1 MHQSTLHPYRTPP
14 HSANTILR
22 LSGLSLLLLCC
33 LATGVLPAR
42 AELEGSENNYG
53 AYTLDELNAL
63 EQALNAGNMTLADL
77 QFDKDYAK
85 GHGCFPIIREMMA
98 DPLQIAQWMDKLA
111 AAGRLDS
118 SGMQRMLINADSLAN
133 TEHNSDW
140 VSPGPITPPAS
151 REEII
156 AKLLSVAS
164 ALPQQPDELREQLRG
179 RIVSSMAWHDI
190 ENSSTEDSELPE
202 PTTELYEL
210 LIQAELRPDYHSDSL
225 YAFAAMLSRLDPH
238 SELFPQ
244 DHYVVMQTPLGQM
257 AIGTPY
263 DDHYS
268 GDFAILIDPAGN
280 DTYTNCRI
288 GAAFG
293 SRSYGPRLGPDGE
306 PSGASAD
313 FSPLGDGRFGFF
325 ADLSGDDLYDC
336 GDTDITLGAA
346 VLGNAAFFDFG
357 GGDDRYYAGSISLGA
372 AMCGIAS
379 FYDDGGSDTYSSKV
393 FSQGAA
399 AFGTG
404 IMYDDAQGETPA
416 FDIAEGNEKEIDA
429 FERSA
434 DSPDILSAVD
444 NDTYSAWSESQAFA
458 RTRGVALC
466 INTRG
471 NEVYE
476 AGGVYLH
483 APLFGDRYQSFSQGF
498 AIGERDIDYAG
509 GIAMLIDYEGNDRY
523 LGDIYNQGV
532 GYWYSGGFLWDGAGN
547 DLYEMTQY
555 GQGSGIHLAVGGLVD
570 VAGSDTYV
578 MHSGLG
584 QGGSHD
590 FAASIL
596 HDRGGD
602 DRYFGNTSCNGTGL
616 TNSVG
621 IHIDRSGNDTYASRK
636 DGGLN
641 AGRPARN
648 SASIGVLVDLAGTD
662 SYLADG
668 NQADSSM
675 WSNSRYGV
683 GWDIAPPP
691 DAAETAST
699 SGPNQPPGEDVEMPV
714 IIAYEGEL
722 TQEVFD
728 ELWAIAIRWEVGENV
743 AIVPESRKRIVA
755 FGMPVLPYVVA
766 EMDDD
771 YSLAVRA
778 FNDIYPQLMELD
790 RPAVLSALRDAADT
804 DVFTQRNC
812 VLRVIGDLK
821 LSDLGDVVTE
831 FLEDP
836 QLRRRAIQVLGMIGS
851 HAADAELLA
860 MLADPATD
868 EKDLQAAVVSAAA
881 LELDCGSA
889 FLGLLDHQHVSVRD
903 CVSGQLRAHWEQYG
917 GECLAMLGKQAL
929 LRSGSIPP
937 DRSQLAST
945 TQLRCVLR
953 MLQTLEDPPST
964 DTVESVIL
972 LIGDKDWGVR
982 GDSTALHNKWQD
994 QDNPDAAEALAQMKR
1009 NLDMMIVHEHNP
1021 YVLNV
1026 WQQGQ

>member
-1 MHQSTLHPYRTPP
+1 M
-14 HSANTILR
+14 A
-22 LSGLSLLLLCC
+22 GV
-33 LATGVLPAR
+33 AT
-42 AELEGSENNYG
+42 
-53 AYTLDELNAL
+53 
-63 EQALNAGNMTLADL
+63 
-77 QFDKDYAK
+77 
-85 GHGCFPIIREMMA
+85 
-98 DPLQIAQWMDKLA
+98 
-111 AAGRLDS
+111 
-118 SGMQRMLINADSLAN
+118 
-133 TEHNSDW
+133 
-140 VSPGPITPPAS
+140 
-151 REEII
+151 
-156 AKLLSVAS
+156 
-164 ALPQQPDELREQLRG
+164 
-179 RIVSSMAWHDI
+179 
-190 ENSSTEDSELPE
+190 
-202 PTTELYEL
+202 
-210 LIQAELRPDYHSDSL
+210 
-225 YAFAAMLSRLDPH
+225 
-238 SELFPQ
+238 
-244 DHYVVMQTPLGQM
+244 
-257 AIGTPY
+257 
-263 DDHYS
+263 
-268 GDFAILIDPAGN
+268 
-280 DTYTNCRI
+280 
-288 GAAFG
+288 
-293 SRSYGPRLGPDGE
+293 
-306 PSGASAD
+306 
-313 FSPLGDGRFGFF
+313 
-325 ADLSGDDLYDC
+325 
-336 GDTDITLGAA
+336 
-346 VLGNAAFFDFG
+346 
-357 GGDDRYYAGSISLGA
+357 
-372 AMCGIAS
+372 
-379 FYDDGGSDTYSSKV
+379 FYDDGGSDSYRSKI
-393 FSQGAA
+393 FTQGAA
-399 AFGTG
+399 AFGIG
-404 IMYDDAQGETPA
+404 IMYDDAQGDTPA

-444 NDTYSAWSESQAFA
+444 NDTYSAWSMAQAFA

-471 NEVYE
+471 NEIYE

-570 VAGSDTYV
+570 VSGSDTYV

-641 AGRPARN
+641 AGRAARD
-648 SASIGVLVDLAGTD
+648 SASIGVLVDLAGSD

-675 WSNSRYGV
+675 WSNTRYGV

-691 DAAETAST
+691 DAEETAST
-699 SGPNQPPGEDVEMPV
+699 SGPNQPPGDDVEMPA

-743 AIVPESRKRIVA
+743 AIVPEARKRIVA

-790 RPAVLSALRDAADT
+790 RPAVLSALRSAADT
-804 DVFTQRNC
+804 DVYTQRNC

-821 LSDLGDVVTE
+821 LSDLGDVATE
-831 FLEDP
+831 FLADP

-851 HAADAELLA
+851 HAADAELQA
-860 MLADPATD
+860 MLRDPATD
-868 EKDLQAAVVSAAA
+868 EKDLQAAVVSAAGLRINA
-881 LELDCGSA
+881 AWE
-889 FLGLLDHQHVSVRD
+889 FLALLDHPHISVRD
-903 CVSGQLRAHWEQYG
+903 AVMGQLAANWGIYGAELLPKTYEQ
-917 GECLAMLGKQAL
+917 CA
-929 LRSGSIPP
+929 LRSAEMDSPQERI
-937 DRSQLAST
+937 ST
-945 TQLRCVLR
+945 TQLRCLLHVLQR
-953 MLQTLEDPPST
+953 VEDQPDIDLVDSVASLLADPDWGIRADALTLLHRWQTLEAP
-964 DTVESVIL
+964 
-972 LIGDKDWGVR
+972 
-982 GDSTALHNKWQD
+982 
-994 QDNPDAAEALAQMKR
+994 LAQAQID
-1009 NLDMMIVHEHNP
+1009 DMQLQAEMAMESETHP